1 MAFTNPPI
9 ATATATAK
17 AAAAAA
23 AHHLILHPVPKPI
36 TFLEFFDALRAAT
49 PPRFPHARTAQPRRI
64 GLAVSGGADSMAL
77 AYLFNQLREINPL
90 MRVVDNPLAKI
101 SAYVIDHGLREGS
114 REEALAVVKELRN
127 FKHIRPQWDTVN
139 WKAEGVT
146 GDPNL
151 LPNVES
157 LARRV
162 RYRRLGTLCLAMH
175 VESIFLAHHQDDQY
189 ETVLMRLL
197 AGHGSR
203 GLRGMLKAGNI
214 PECYDMHGVYES
226 GHVDDQ
232 MMRMPQ
238 ISFRPPKRDWRHMRR
253 QLVSELDLDLYGA
266 ELRAGL
272 QTGWHEGPYVGGE
285 DDSSASDWLFSAASS
300 ASAKAR
306 VAAAAR
312 NMTRIRTEDA
322 GVMIYRPLLEFSK
335 DRLIATCEANN
346 VRWFEDATNKDVTLT
361 TRNAVRHM
369 VRNHRL
375 PAALRK
381 ENVLRMSARCG
392 AKLRGLEQEAE
403 RWIKR
408 QVVAEFEPNVGTL
421 VVRLPELCVFGSGPG
436 RGRERGRKSANDGV
450 RRELRLAHR
459 RAVAGFVVKRLVAF
473 VSPDRNPPQHTS
485 LQNIVAKLFPTL
497 VEGSPSSS
505 VPTAPPKAFNQ
516 ASILFLPLAPSKWY
530 LVREPYPTL
539 HPLPQTTFTT
549 TSNISD
555 KHRHPTFPPTQWES
569 PEDAEYMSRERL
581 AALDRLPLP
590 QPRFRETRRWYAW
603 RRFKLWDGRFWIRVR
618 GRVKAYFRIAPFA
631 PIHGKAFREGLG
643 GGGGEAAAADSVKE
657 GEKQE
662 RNEEEEEGEIH
673 AAPGIGITGGRGSS
687 TAAAVSAADR
697 RAEFE
702 GMLKRFAPGKVRY
715 TLPALYAVNRD
726 EKTGEEV
733 LRMLALPTLGVGLP
747 GLERWVQY
755 EVRYRKVDMGLF
767 ERETMGGG
775 SRAGGGGGRMRK
787 GRGGGGSSSGS
798 GSGSGSSDRS
808 QSSSGAVVGGA
819 VLRRHVLA
827 DSTAEERVWKR
838 ISGVRRKKRIMTA
851 AVVRKKQIEE
861 KETRAS
867 SGLRSA

>member
-1 MAFTNPPI
+1 MALTNPPI
-9 ATATATAK
+9 ATAAATAT

-23 AHHLILHPVPKPI
+23 ARHLILHPVPKPI

-64 GLAVSGGADSMAL
+64 GLAVSGGVDSMAL

-253 QLVSELDLDLYGA
+253 QLVSELDLELYGA

-285 DDSSASDWLFSAASS
+285 DDSSGSDWLFSAASS

-306 VAAAAR
+306 AAAAAR

-375 PAALRK
+375 PVALRK

-408 QVVAEFEPNVGTL
+408 QAVAEFEPNVGTL
-421 VVRLPELCVFGSGPG
+421 VVRLPELGVLGPG
-436 RGRERGRKSANDGV
+436 PGLGRERGRKSANDGV

-459 RAVAGFVVKRLVAF
+459 RAVAGYVVKRLVAF

-497 VEGSPSSS
+497 VEGSLSISAPPS
-505 VPTAPPKAFNQ
+505 VPRAFNQ

-530 LVREPYPTL
+530 LVREPYPSL

-643 GGGGEAAAADSVKE
+643 GGGGGGEAAAAAAAADGVEEGQKQDSKD
-657 GEKQE
+657 K
-662 RNEEEEEGEIH
+662 EEEVVH
-673 AAPGIGITGGRGSS
+673 AAPGLGITGGRGSS
-687 TAAAVSAADR
+687 SSGTTMSAAER

-702 GMLKRFAPGKVRY
+702 GILKRFAPGKVRY

-775 SRAGGGGGRMRK
+775 GRIRQ
-787 GRGGGGSSSGS
+787 GRSGGGSGSESGGRSQSGS
-798 GSGSGSSDRS
+798 GASI
-808 QSSSGAVVGGA
+808 GGA

-838 ISGVRRKKRIMTA
+838 ISGMRRKKRMTTA
-851 AVVRKKQIEE
+851 AMRKKQAED

-867 SGLRSA
+867 VGLRSA

>member
-9 ATATATAK
+9 ATAAATATAT
-17 AAAAAA
+17 AAAAA
-23 AHHLILHPVPKPI
+23 AHHLFLHPVPKPI
-36 TFLEFFDALRAAT
+36 TFLEFFDAIRAAT

-64 GLAVSGGADSMAL
+64 GLAVSGGVDSMAL

-127 FKHIRPQWDTVN
+127 FKHIRPQSEAVN

-232 MMRMPQ
+232 MMRIPQ

-253 QLVSELDLDLYGA
+253 QLVSELDLELYGA
-266 ELRAGL
+266 
-272 QTGWHEGPYVGGE
+272 
-285 DDSSASDWLFSAASS
+285 DSGSDWLFSAASS

-306 VAAAAR
+306 AAAAAR
-312 NMTRIRTEDA
+312 NMTRIRTEEA

-369 VRNHRL
+369 VRNHNL

-392 AKLRGLEQEAE
+392 AKLRGLEREAE

-408 QVVAEFEPNVGTL
+408 QVIAEFEPNVGTL
-421 VVRLPELCVFGSGPG
+421 VVRLPELGVFGPGPG
-436 RGRERGRKSANDGV
+436 QGRGRGRKSVNDGV

-497 VEGSPSSS
+497 VEDSPSSS
-505 VPTAPPKAFNQ
+505 ASVPMAPPKAFNQ
-516 ASILFLPLAPSKWY
+516 ASVLFLPLAPSKWY
-530 LVREPYPTL
+530 LVREPYPSL
-539 HPLPQTTFTT
+539 HPHPQTTYTT

-555 KHRHPTFPPTQWES
+555 KHRHPTFPPTQWE
-569 PEDAEYMSRERL
+569 
-581 AALDRLPLP
+581 
-590 QPRFRETRRWYAW
+590 RWYAW

-643 GGGGEAAAADSVKE
+643 GGGE
-657 GEKQE
+657 
-662 RNEEEEEGEIH
+662 
-673 AAPGIGITGGRGSS
+673 
-687 TAAAVSAADR
+687 
-697 RAEFE
+697 AEFE
-702 GMLKRFAPGKVRY
+702 GILKRFAPGKVRY

-726 EKTGEEV
+726 EQTGEEV

-767 ERETMGGG
+767 ERETVGRGSRGGGWGRMPQRRGGG
-775 SRAGGGGGRMRK
+775 SD
-787 GRGGGGSSSGS
+787 GGSDRGS
-798 GSGSGSSDRS
+798 GSGGRS
-808 QSSSGAVVGGA
+808 QSSGAFVGGA

-827 DSTAEERVWKR
+827 DGTAEERAWKR
-838 ISGVRRKKRIMTA
+838 ISGIRRRKRMMTA
-851 AVVRKKQIEE
+851 VVVRNKKKQEE
-861 KETRAS
+861 EE
-867 SGLRSA
+867 

>member
-1 MAFTNPPI
+1 MALTNPPI
-9 ATATATAK
+9 ATAAATAT

-23 AHHLILHPVPKPI
+23 ARHLILHPVPKPI

-64 GLAVSGGADSMAL
+64 GLAVSGGVDSMAL

-253 QLVSELDLDLYGA
+253 QLVSELDLELYGA

-285 DDSSASDWLFSAASS
+285 DDSSGSDWLFSAASS

-306 VAAAAR
+306 AAAAAR

-375 PAALRK
+375 PVALRK

-408 QVVAEFEPNVGTL
+408 QAVAEFEPNVGTL
-421 VVRLPELCVFGSGPG
+421 VVRLPELGVLGPGPGPG
-436 RGRERGRKSANDGV
+436 RDRGRKSANDGV

-459 RAVAGFVVKRLVAF
+459 RAVAGYVVKRLVAF

-485 LQNIVAKLFPTL
+485 LQTIVAKLFPTL
-497 VEGSPSSS
+497 VEGSLSVSTPPS
-505 VPTAPPKAFNQ
+505 VPRAFNQ

-530 LVREPYPTL
+530 LVREPYPSL

-643 GGGGEAAAADSVKE
+643 GGADETAAAAAAAAAADGVEE
-657 GEKQE
+657 GEKLE
-662 RNEEEEEGEIH
+662 SKEDEEGVIR
-673 AAPGIGITGGRGSS
+673 AAPGLGITGGRGSS
-687 TAAAVSAADR
+687 TGTTVSAADR

-702 GMLKRFAPGKVRY
+702 GILKRFAPGKVRY

-775 SRAGGGGGRMRK
+775 GRIRQGRSGG
-787 GRGGGGSSSGS
+787 GS
-798 GSGSGSSDRS
+798 GSGSGGRS
-808 QSSSGAVVGGA
+808 QSSSGASIGGA

-827 DSTAEERVWKR
+827 DSTVEERVWKR
-838 ISGVRRKKRIMTA
+838 ISGMRRKKRMTTA
-851 AVVRKKQIEE
+851 AMRKKQAED

-867 SGLRSA
+867 VGLRSA

>member
-1 MAFTNPPI
+1 MALTNPPI
-9 ATATATAK
+9 ATAAATAT

-23 AHHLILHPVPKPI
+23 ARHLILHPVPKPI

-64 GLAVSGGADSMAL
+64 GLAVSGGVDSMAL

-253 QLVSELDLDLYGA
+253 QLVSELDLELYGA

-285 DDSSASDWLFSAASS
+285 DDSSGSDWLFSAASS

-306 VAAAAR
+306 AAAAAR

-375 PAALRK
+375 PVALRK

-408 QVVAEFEPNVGTL
+408 QAVAEFEPNVGTL
-421 VVRLPELCVFGSGPG
+421 VVRLPELGVLGPG
-436 RGRERGRKSANDGV
+436 PGLGRERGRKSANDGV

-459 RAVAGFVVKRLVAF
+459 RAVAGYVVKRLVAF
-473 VSPDRNPPQHTS
+473 VSPDRTPPQHTS

-497 VEGSPSSS
+497 VEGSLSISTPPS
-505 VPTAPPKAFNQ
+505 VPRAFNQ

-530 LVREPYPTL
+530 LVREPYPSL

-643 GGGGEAAAADSVKE
+643 GGGGGGEAAAAAAAADGVEEGQKQDSKD
-657 GEKQE
+657 K
-662 RNEEEEEGEIH
+662 EEEVVH
-673 AAPGIGITGGRGSS
+673 AAPGLGITGGRGSS
-687 TAAAVSAADR
+687 SSGTTMSAAER

-702 GMLKRFAPGKVRY
+702 GILKRFAPGKVRY

-755 EVRYRKVDMGLF
+755 EVRYRKVDMGSF

-775 SRAGGGGGRMRK
+775 GRIRQGRSGG
-787 GRGGGGSSSGS
+787 GS
-798 GSGSGSSDRS
+798 GSGSGGRS
-808 QSSSGAVVGGA
+808 QSGSGASIGGA

-838 ISGVRRKKRIMTA
+838 ISGMRRKKRMTTA
-851 AVVRKKQIEE
+851 AMRKKQAED

-867 SGLRSA
+867 VGLRSA

>member
-1 MAFTNPPI
+1 MAITNPPI
-9 ATATATAK
+9 ATAAATATAT
-17 AAAAAA
+17 AAAAA
-23 AHHLILHPVPKPI
+23 AHHLFLHPVPKPI

-64 GLAVSGGADSMAL
+64 GLAVSGGVDSMAL

-114 REEALAVVKELRN
+114 REEALTVVKELRN
-127 FKHIRPQWDTVN
+127 FKHIRPQWETVN

-232 MMRMPQ
+232 MMRIPQ

-253 QLVSELDLDLYGA
+253 QLVSELDLELYGA

-272 QTGWHEGPYVGGE
+272 QTGWHEGPYVGGGE
-285 DDSSASDWLFSAASS
+285 HNSSGSDWLFSAASS

-306 VAAAAR
+306 AAAAAR
-312 NMTRIRTEDA
+312 NMTRIRTEEA

-369 VRNHRL
+369 VRNHNL

-392 AKLRGLEQEAE
+392 AKLRGLEREAE

-421 VVRLPELCVFGSGPG
+421 VVRLPELGVFGPGPG

-497 VEGSPSSS
+497 VEDSPSSSAS

-516 ASILFLPLAPSKWY
+516 ASVLFLPLAPSKWY
-530 LVREPYPTL
+530 LVREPYPSL
-539 HPLPQTTFTT
+539 HPHPQTTYTT

-555 KHRHPTFPPTQWES
+555 KHRHPTFPPTQWECA
-569 PEDAEYMSRERL
+569 EDAEYMSRERL
-581 AALDRLPLP
+581 ALLDRMPLP
-590 QPRFRETRRWYAW
+590 QPKFRETRRWYAW

-643 GGGGEAAAADSVKE
+643 GGGEIGAAVEREQRESKE
-657 GEKQE
+657 E
-662 RNEEEEEGEIH
+662 REIQ
-673 AAPGIGITGGRGSS
+673 AAPGIGVTGGRGSS
-687 TAAAVSAADR
+687 TSSTMSAADR

-702 GMLKRFAPGKVRY
+702 GILKRFAPGKVRY

-726 EKTGEEV
+726 EQTGEEV

-767 ERETMGGG
+767 ERETL
-775 SRAGGGGGRMRK
+775 GRG
-787 GRGGGGSSSGS
+787 GRGGGWGRIPQRRGGGSDGWSGS
-798 GSGSGSSDRS
+798 GSGSGGRS
-808 QSSSGAVVGGA
+808 QSRGAVVGGA

-827 DSTAEERVWKR
+827 DGTAEERVWKR
-838 ISGVRRKKRIMTA
+838 ISGIRRRKRMMTA
-851 AVVRKKQIEE
+851 VVVRKKKKQEEE
-861 KETRAS
+861 KGRKVS
-867 SGLRSA
+867 FGV

>member
-1 MAFTNPPI
+1 MAFTKPPL
-9 ATATATAK
+9 ATAT
-17 AAAAAA
+17 AAAA
-23 AHHLILHPVPKPI
+23 AHFLHPVPKPI
-36 TFLEFFDALRAAT
+36 AFLEFFDAVRAAT

-64 GLAVSGGADSMAL
+64 GLAVSGGVDSMAL
-77 AYLFNQLREINPL
+77 AFLFNQLREINPL

-114 REEALAVVKELRN
+114 REEAMAVVKELRN
-127 FKHIRPQWDTVN
+127 LRHIRPQWDAVN

-162 RYRRLGTLCLAMH
+162 RYRRIGTLCLAMH

-203 GLRGMLKAGNI
+203 GLRGMPKAGNI

-226 GHVDDQ
+226 GHIDDQ
-232 MMRMPQ
+232 MMRIPQ
-238 ISFRPPKRDWRHMRR
+238 ISFRPPKRDWRLIRR
-253 QLVSELDLDLYGA
+253 QLSSELDLDLYGA

-272 QTGWHEGPYVGGE
+272 QTGWHEGPYVGDE
-285 DDSSASDWLFSAASS
+285 DSGDLLFSAASS

-306 VAAAAR
+306 AAKAAAAAR
-312 NMTRIRTEDA
+312 NMTRVQIEDA

-335 DRLIATCEANN
+335 DRLVATCEANN
-346 VRWFEDATNKDVTLT
+346 IRWFEDATNKDASLT

-369 VRNHRL
+369 VGNHSL

-392 AKLRGLEQEAE
+392 AKLRGLEQEAD
-403 RWIKR
+403 RWIRR

-421 VVRLPELCVFGSGPG
+421 VVRLPDLDVVGSG
-436 RGRERGRKSANDGV
+436 RGRGRKNRRRSLSDGA

-473 VSPDRNPPQHTS
+473 VSPDRNPPQHAA
-485 LQNIVAKLFPTL
+485 LQNIVGKLFPAL
-497 VEGSPSSS
+497 VEGSLALPPSSS
-505 VPTAPPKAFNQ
+505 SSHSSPRTVGRGSPPKAFNQ
-516 ASILFLPLAPSKWY
+516 ASILFLPLAPQKWY
-530 LVREPYPTL
+530 LVREPYPSL
-539 HPLPQTTFTT
+539 HPHPETTYTT
-549 TSNISD
+549 TSNINE
-555 KHRHPTFPPTQWES
+555 KQRHPTFPPTQWS
-569 PEDAEYMSRERL
+569 CAEDAEFTSREKL
-581 AALDRLPLP
+581 AQLHRQPLP
-590 QPRFRETRRWYAW
+590 QPAFSKSRRWYAW

-643 GGGGEAAAADSVKE
+643 GAGAEPAAAAAADE
-657 GEKQE
+657 EDPQE
-662 RNEEEEEGEIH
+662 SSNVEAGGYQV
-673 AAPGIGITGGRGSS
+673 APGIGVTGGRASS
-687 TAAAVSAADR
+687 SISVSGGDR
-697 RAEFE
+697 RAELE
-702 GMLKRFAPGKVRY
+702 GILKRFAPGKVRY

-726 EKTGEEV
+726 EQTGEEV

-755 EVRYRKVDMGLF
+755 EVRYRKVDLGLLD
-767 ERETMGGG
+767 REAT
-775 SRAGGGGGRMRK
+775 GGGGGGSHLQRQ
-787 GRGGGGSSSGS
+787 RGGGSG
-798 GSGSGSSDRS
+798 GGG
-808 QSSSGAVVGGA
+808 GVGGGGRSKNKSGFVGA
-819 VLRRHVLA
+819 AMLRRRVLA
-827 DSTAEERVWKR
+827 EGTAEERGWKR
-838 ISGVRRKKRIMTA
+838 ISGIRRKRMMM
-851 AVVRKKQIEE
+851 VVMRRKED
-861 KETRAS
+861 RRVS
-867 SGLRSA
+867 FGLRSA